1 MPHNPRHVEQL
12 MGAARAGQGRGSQY
26 GYQMSQRPGASTV
39 RSVSNT
45 WPSEGT
51 WWSPNLDT
59 TDRFNKTMRIQPGQ
73 ERFYEGAYNAPQYAG
88 FRGFEGGGLPP
99 GKDMELMQ
107 NGYTDIGDIRYIL
120 DRTTGQVSQMPRPG
134 SGHGGGPFWDRQVGP
149 PSDYGAQDPVPLM
162 DAIRRR
168 GGR

>member
-59 TDRFNKTMRIQPGQ
+59 TDRFNKTIEIPPGM
-73 ERFYEGAYNAPQYAG
+73 ERLRRDDGELYFPDAYYQRDYAG
-88 FRGFEGGGLPP
+88 SRGGYAYGGLSPR
-99 GKDMELMQ
+99 
-107 NGYTDIGDIRYIL
+107 RYASKGTRIC
-120 DRTTGQVSQMPRPG
+120 
-134 SGHGGGPFWDRQVGP
+134 
-149 PSDYGAQDPVPLM
+149 
-162 DAIRRR
+162 
-168 GGR
+168 